1 MKVRTST
8 FVHGACWHRRDV
20 TVLDNSRATRLIEQ
34 LCPQCHVVLGGATVE
49 LDAIELSCEERV
61 HKTLSGNLA
70 IGEHGIPTE
79 THAPS
84 AQRFT
89 SPMYPG
95 RPLYVSTIGVHP
107 TRHWFISTAATSKS
121 GRDKIQQDPNA
132 ICRLVVARHS
142 ACGSN
147 SHHPARKPLACADV
161 TSAFMSGNNAVLI
174 TVGAVP
180 SGNGL
185 WDVEL
190 MGW

>member
-1 MKVRTST
+1 MSVEVLRRQSIANTMTHVNWVRECNPRIPGGPDCRFSNTPVQMKVRTST

-70 IGEHGIPTE
+70 VGEHGIPTE

-121 GRDKIQQDPNA
+121 GRDSRFSKTPMQY
-132 ICRLVVARHS
+132 
-142 ACGSN
+142 
-147 SHHPARKPLACADV
+147 
-161 TSAFMSGNNAVLI
+161 
-174 TVGAVP
+174 VG
-180 SGNGL
+180 
-185 WDVEL
+185 
-190 MGW
+190 